1 MTHRT
6 SRARPG
12 LRSAV
17 RSETAPASEIDN
29 LHGKAKGAEASARS
43 ATSRFAAA
51 AAASECDAVRATR
64 SASSA
69 AHASDSRSRSSLW
82 MKSRS
87 SSRKPKANGS
97 LRWSLSG
104 WADARCSTPAITRS
118 VPFISKSE
126 SQWSVSQVTSLQSEL
141 DRRRLRGDAS
151 APLQPDTPITSIA
164 DDASRPERLKP
175 SRVRPISSGQV
186 AFVPRSSVR
195 RPATTSSSSASR
207 YASSDRTAPSPC
219 RVVSSMGSASECAL
233 DVRQCALQSSPAIPM
248 EDDTT
253 ALPRMNGALRTRT
266 MAPPEQS

>member
-1 MTHRT
+1 M
-6 SRARPG
+6 
-12 LRSAV
+12 

-51 AAASECDAVRATR
+51 AAASECDAARATR

-87 SSRKPKANGS
+87 SYSGRRLSYRGLRLSGTALRYASRKPKANGS

-141 DRRRLRGDAS
+141 DLRKMVRMGLHSSGRSSPHRRRLRGDAS

-207 YASSDRTAPSPC
+207 Y
-219 RVVSSMGSASECAL
+219 L
-233 DVRQCALQSSPAIPM
+233 K
-248 EDDTT
+248 
-253 ALPRMNGALRTRT
+253 
-266 MAPPEQS
+266 